1 MNYWRLFILE
11 KQGEKDPW
19 CTSLCN
25 YHGVADVREI
35 EARFDLFT
43 TGLNIL
49 KYVVKTDFE
58 NRQAGGQSPESS
70 GALGGSVLPQL
81 TSYCPIIL
89 LALCL
94 FDATHTSLQGMLG
107 SGKALLLS

>member
-1 MNYWRLFILE
+1 MILICS
-11 KQGEKDPW
+11 PW
-19 CTSLCN
+19 
-25 YHGVADVREI
+25 A
-35 EARFDLFT
+35 
-43 TGLNIL
+43 LNIL

-58 NRQAGGQSPESS
+58 NRQAGGQSPESV

-94 FDATHTSLQGMLG
+94 FEATHTSLQGMLG
-107 SGKALLLS
+107 SGKAFLLS

>member
-1 MNYWRLFILE
+1 MSE
-11 KQGEKDPW
+11 KLRHDLICLPW
-19 CTSLCN
+19 
-25 YHGVADVREI
+25 A
-35 EARFDLFT
+35 
-43 TGLNIL
+43 LNIL

-94 FDATHTSLQGMLG
+94 FDATHTSLQGTLG